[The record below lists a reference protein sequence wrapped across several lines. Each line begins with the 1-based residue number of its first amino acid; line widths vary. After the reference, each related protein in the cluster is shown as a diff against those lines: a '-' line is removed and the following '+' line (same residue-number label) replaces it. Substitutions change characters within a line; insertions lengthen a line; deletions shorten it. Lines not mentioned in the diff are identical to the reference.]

1 MGDMPQDYKAK
12 IGSLIHHAR
21 LQRGMTQ
28 QQLAKALKT
37 SQSAVTR
44 IEKGGQNISLE
55 MLARISDVLS
65 SEIVTLNQAGTLNF
79 RINGAKT
86 LGGTLEVK
94 TSKNAAVGLLCA
106 SLINRGTTTLKKMPR
121 IEEVYRLI
129 EVLQSIGVQVKW
141 INSNED
147 LQIKPPR
154 RLKLDNLDQE
164 AARKTRSVI
173 MLMGPL
179 MRLTRQ
185 FRLPYAGGCKL
196 GERTVRPHLFALEE
210 FGLSVTTRGG
220 WYDCRTRAKS
230 PGKVIMYESG
240 DTASENA
247 LMAAA
252 LTPGTTEITM
262 ASSNYMVQEMCFF
275 LERLG
280 VRIEGI
286 GTHRLKV
293 RGLSKP
299 PSAEIEYYPSED
311 PIEAM
316 TFLSIA
322 GVTNSPIVIKR
333 APLEFL
339 ELELLKLQKMGMRI
353 EQGLPYLARNGRTR
367 LVDLVCRRH
376 EGLTALEDKIEAHPF
391 PGLNMDNL
399 PYFVP
404 LAAAA
409 RGRTLIHDP
418 FYENRAI
425 YFTELAKLG
434 ANVTLIDIHRVQV
447 DGPTRW
453 KAAEVI
459 CPPALRPAVLILI
472 GMLAAEGKSVLRNV
486 YSINRGYED
495 LASRLN
501 QLGADIETF
510 HDI

>member
-1 MGDMPQDYKAK
+1 MNQDYKAR
-12 IGSLIHHAR
+12 IGALIHHSR

-28 QQLAKALKT
+28 QQLARALST
-37 SQSAVTR
+37 SQSAITR

-55 MLARISDVLS
+55 MLARISDVLA

-79 RINGAKT
+79 RVNGGKPLSGA
-86 LGGTLEVK
+86 LEVK
-94 TSKNAAVGLLCA
+94 TSKNAAVGALCA
-106 SLINRGTTTLKKMPR
+106 SLLNRGTTVLKRMPK
-121 IEEVYRLI
+121 IEEVYRLL
-129 EVLQSIGVQVKW
+129 EVLQSIGVQAKRL
-141 INSNED
+141 NDRGD

-154 RLKLDNLDQE
+154 RFNLSGINHE

-179 MRLTRQ
+179 MHLSRQ
-185 FRLPYAGGCKL
+185 FNLPYAGGCKL

-210 FGLSVTTRGG
+210 FGLQVTTRGG
-220 WYDCRTRAKS
+220 WYECSSKPKA
-230 PGKVIMYESG
+230 PGKIVMYESS

-252 LTPGTTEITM
+252 LTPGKTEITM
-262 ASSNYMVQEMCFF
+262 ASSNYMVQDMCYF
-275 LERLG
+275 LEKLG
-280 VRIEGI
+280 VKIEGV
-286 GTHRLKV
+286 GSHRMTV
-293 RGLSKP
+293 HGLSKP
-299 PSAEIEYYPSED
+299 PAADIEYCPSED

-322 GVTNSPIVIKR
+322 GVTNSPLVIKR
-333 APLEFL
+333 APLDFL
-339 ELELLKLQKMGMRI
+339 ELELLKLRKMGMRVDA
-353 EQGLPYLARNGRTR
+353 GRPYLARNGRTR
-367 LVDLVCRRH
+367 LVDLTCH
-376 EGLTALEDKIEAHPF
+376 KHDGLVALEDKIEAHPF

-425 YFTELAKLG
+425 YFTELSKLG
-434 ANVTLIDIHRVQV
+434 ANVSLIDIHRVHV
-447 DGPTRW
+447 DGPTKWR
-453 KAAEVI
+453 AGEVI

-472 GMLAAEGKSVLRNV
+472 GMLAANGVSVLRNV

-495 LASRLN
+495 LAARLN
-501 QLGADIETF
+501 QLGAEVEAF